1 MVQYLVP
8 TTKNSVFFDTKI
20 DNYIYTYIRSVLV
33 SLLKSFLTLKLGEY
47 VTDLKTGDLLVGSI
61 ESHKSLNLVTMENT
75 HHIPSFVVV
84 VFKPSS
90 HDFREEPPTDPKSM
104 PIICLYMYPAR
115 WFLCWIHGKL
125 DRQDRKKR
133 HGGSLW
139 QGR

>member
-1 MVQYLVP
+1 MVVQYLVP

-75 HHIPSFVVV
+75 HHIPSLGVV
-84 VFKPSS
+84 VFNPSS
-90 HDFREEPPTDPKSM
+90 HDFREEPPTDTKSM

-115 WFLCWIHGKL
+115 
-125 DRQDRKKR
+125 
-133 HGGSLW
+133 
-139 QGR
+139 